1 MAGKVYVNRN
11 VIDKYKTGV
20 SLNDAIADVFHG
32 TIQDKI
38 KENEAFSKMTPLQ
51 MVMHDA
57 GINKYSTVG
66 DIMNASDYTTTGME
80 SNDWLFP
87 AWVESTV
94 REATYEQSILQ
105 YLVTTSQGVDSN
117 IVKAATLNMLSE
129 QNKQNYK
136 KARIAEGADLPLA
149 KISMGELA
157 ITLWKRGRAIEITYE
172 AMRRMRIPLFT
183 RHMNAIVNDIAFQNL
198 DLAVDVLVN
207 GDGNEGSKATKL
219 GTTANVGEIDNR
231 ELIGF
236 LLDYW
241 FINRYAADTVTCSI
255 DIAKQIGAMFYDTN
269 LGSGASAKIQF
280 NMPQFNDTQR
290 VTVLAA
296 HMPKINGK
304 DVIMLSN
311 RENTLTRY
319 TENGSNI
326 QENQRFARNQTE
338 LLTISENSGYAI
350 GVIGSNQ
357 YIEVLS

>member
-1 MAGKVYVNRN
+1 MAGKIFVNSA
-11 VIDKYKTGV
+11 VIDKYKSGV
-20 SLNDAIADVFHG
+20 TLNDAISDVFHG
-32 TIQDKI
+32 IIQDKI

-66 DIMNASDYTTTGME
+66 DIMNSAYTTTGIE
-80 SNDWLFP
+80 SNEWLFP

-117 IVKAATLNMLSE
+117 IVKAATLNMLAGP
-129 QNKQNYK
+129 NGKDAYK
-136 KARIAEGADLPLA
+136 KARIAEGSDLPLA

-207 GDGNEGSKATKL
+207 GDGNEGSKATKI
-219 GTTANVGEIDNR
+219 GTTANVGRIENN
-231 ELIGF
+231 EVIGF

-241 FINRYAADTVTCSI
+241 FLNRYAADTITCSI
-255 DIAKQIGAMFYDTN
+255 DIAKQIGAMFFDTN
-269 LGSGASAKIQF
+269 LSSGASAKVQF